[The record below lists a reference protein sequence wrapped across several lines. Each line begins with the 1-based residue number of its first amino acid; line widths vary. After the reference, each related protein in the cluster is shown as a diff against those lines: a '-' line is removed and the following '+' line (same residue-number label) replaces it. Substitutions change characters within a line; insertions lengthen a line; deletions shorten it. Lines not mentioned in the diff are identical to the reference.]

1 MRHVG
6 KLVNVNKSDSSQFH
20 SLARTKLRFTLNGR
34 KVAVFAPAAK
44 TLLRLLREDFGL
56 TGAKPG
62 CEAGECG
69 SCTVLLDGLPVTSC
83 LVLTSQVQGRVVTTV
98 EGLDRSGE
106 LDALRRSFAS
116 EGAIQ
121 CGYCIPGFVVASY
134 ALIKANE
141 FGGLDALSKQ
151 LEGNICRCGGYP
163 KIMSAVRKAAA
174 TSEGSRKP

>member
-1 MRHVG
+1 M
-6 KLVNVNKSDSSQFH
+6 
-20 SLARTKLRFTLNGR
+20 ARAKLRFTLNGN
-34 KVAVFAPAAK
+34 KVAISAPPAK

-83 LVLTSQVQGRVVTTV
+83 MVLSSQVEGRVVTTV

-106 LDALRRSFAS
+106 LDALRRSFTS
-116 EGAIQ
+116 EGAVQ

-141 FGGLDALSKQ
+141 LGGLDTLRKQ

-163 KIMSAVRKAAA
+163 KIMLAVRKAAA
-174 TSEGSRKP
+174 AFEGRKKS